1 MKSKLAT
8 MTRMMTRG
16 ALAIA
21 LVVVCGGFELF
32 RSENEDV
39 IKGNRLLES
48 GSEADLQA
56 AIDAYRRAQR
66 QLPDERGIDL
76 NLGIALGKKGDFKKG
91 AEHLEIAA
99 GSHSPAVRAQALY
112 VAGNLHFRA
121 AEKVKEP
128 KSPDEAKL
136 RMEELAAAMSAY
148 RRSLETQLKHPLE
161 TRLGTLTGDT
171 RWNLEL
177 TLREM
182 KKDEEKRQQQQQ
194 QQQNGQ
200 NGQNQQQ
207 QNGQNG
213 QNGQQ
218 QNGQNGQNQQQN
230 GQNGQNGQNQQQ
242 NGQNGQNGQNQN
254 GQNGQQQNGQN
265 GQNGQQNQNQNGQN
279 GQNGQQQNGQNGQNG
294 QQNGQQQQN
303 GQNGQ
308 NQQNGQNGQ
317 NGQNQQQN
325 GQNGTGQNG
334 QNGQAGGPCDPSKE
348 ICGSNPGDALL
359 DALERTEKNL
369 ALERARQRP
378 GLRRKPVKDW

>member
-8 MTRMMTRG
+8 MTSMMTRG

-207 QNGQNG
+207 
-213 QNGQQ
+213 
-218 QNGQNGQNQQQN
+218 
-230 GQNGQNGQNQQQ
+230 
-242 NGQNGQNGQNQN
+242 
-254 GQNGQQQNGQN
+254 
-265 GQNGQQNQNQNGQN
+265 
-279 GQNGQQQNGQNGQNG
+279 
-294 QQNGQQQQN
+294 
-303 GQNGQ
+303 
-308 NQQNGQNGQ
+308 
-317 NGQNQQQN
+317 N